1 MKKER
6 EKTAKIYYSRG
17 FEVGD
22 KNGFKKGY
30 TKGYE
35 EGGKEMFESIRKYVI
50 KTFRIDI
57 K

>member
-1 MKKER
+1 MKINK
-6 EKTAKIYYSRG
+6 KTAKIYYSKG
-17 FEVGD
+17 FKIGEEIGL
-22 KNGFKKGY
+22 KKGY
-30 TKGYE
+30 EKGFE